1 MEWITGD
8 YHVKLYMTLV
18 GTVAEMVTGPVFAEK
33 YPKARK
39 ITKIHSLIGLKILDN
54 IIMLSITTRVTQVNI
69 HGDIRIRKIQ

>member
-8 YHVKLYMTLV
+8 YHVKLYMTPV

-33 YPKARK
+33 YPKAGM

-54 IIMLSITTRVTQVNI
+54 IIMLTTRVTQVNI